1 MPVPISYVATPSR
14 KPPEEPDGHPSR
26 PMDLSQASGYPPNA
40 AIGGNDGRGRPPWAW
55 GTLVMHRAGESL
67 FPAEPAPAP
76 GLLVVPPTPPR
87 ASGLFPTGGGLEAW
101 RHVILTAG
109 LGSGRIEGRPYPWLD
124 GPHGPTGGGPNL
136 GWALASSSD
145 TPMLFPA
152 EEPEQEDQPPKSQRH
167 AAFTP
172 ARGAAKRWKKQ
183 KDTLAA
189 AGAAGAA
196 EAEAKGEEQEEGG
209 TSVKR
214 NKATE
219 RLTMRLQCKKLD
231 NGKVRWQG
239 WYPGAVPAS
248 YSVTRPCGQDAYN
261 EVMKWICN
269 QHEKKNP
276 SS

>member
-1 MPVPISYVATPSR
+1 MCQCLVKRGVASARAHKLATPSR
-14 KPPEEPDGHPSR
+14 KPPEEPE
-26 PMDLSQASGYPPNA
+26 Q
-40 AIGGNDGRGRPPWAW
+40 
-55 GTLVMHRAGESL
+55 
-67 FPAEPAPAP
+67 
-76 GLLVVPPTPPR
+76 
-87 ASGLFPTGGGLEAW
+87 
-101 RHVILTAG
+101 
-109 LGSGRIEGRPYPWLD
+109 
-124 GPHGPTGGGPNL
+124 
-136 GWALASSSD
+136 
-145 TPMLFPA
+145 
-152 EEPEQEDQPPKSQRH
+152 PEQEDQPPKRH

-196 EAEAKGEEQEEGG
+196 EAEAKGEEQGEEQEEGG

-248 YSVTRPCGQDAYN
+248 HSVTRRCGHDAYN
-261 EVMKWICN
+261 EVMKWIYN

>member
-1 MPVPISYVATPSR
+1 MCQCLVKRGVASARAHKLATPSR
-14 KPPEEPDGHPSR
+14 KPPEEPDGHPGR
-26 PMDLSQASGYPPNA
+26 PMDLSQASGYPPDP
-40 AIGGNDGRGRPPWAW
+40 AIGGNDGRGRKPWAW

-109 LGSGRIEGRPYPWLD
+109 LGSGRIEGQPYPWLD
-124 GPHGPTGGGPNL
+124 GPHGPAGGGPNL
-136 GWALASSSD
+136 N

-172 ARGAAKRWKKQ
+172 ARGAAKRWEKQ

-189 AGAAGAA
+189 AGAAREA
-196 EAEAKGEEQEEGG
+196 EAEAKGEEQGEEQEEGG
-209 TSVKR
+209 ISVKQ

-219 RLTMRLQCKKLD
+219 ATPKRVGFASGSRRQY
-231 NGKVRWQG
+231 KV
-239 WYPGAVPAS
+239 V
-248 YSVTRPCGQDAYN
+248 
-261 EVMKWICN
+261 E
-269 QHEKKNP
+269 
-276 SS
+276 